1 MVRHVVEDEVV
12 AVPVLGEVLTRVI
25 DDVVGADRAHH
36 LHVLRAAYA
45 GHLGAERFGDLDGER
60 PDASGRAVDQYLL
73 TWLYLSL
80 LAKKLECGGCG
91 HPDGRGL
98 LEREVG
104 RLRHEVVGRP
114 GRVLGEGPRAPA
126 EDLIARLEVGHA
138 AS

>member
-12 AVPVLGEVLTRVI
+12 AVPVSGEVLTRVI

-60 PDASGRAVDQYLL
+60 PDASGRVFDQYLA
-73 TWLYLSL
+73 TWDDHSL
-80 LAKKLECGGCG
+80 LAKDLVRLGCG
-91 HPDGRGL
+91 ATVGRGL

-104 RLRHEVVGRP
+104 R
-114 GRVLGEGPRAPA
+114 
-126 EDLIARLEVGHA
+126 
-138 AS
+138 